1 MNKITVDGN
10 TATALIAYA
19 VSEVA
24 SIYPITPSST
34 MAELCSQWADE
45 GKKNIFDKTMII
57 KEMQSEAGAAG
68 ALHGSLTCGALSTTF
83 TASQGLLLMIPN
95 MYKITGELLPCVFH
109 ISARAL
115 ATHAL
120 SIFGDHSDIM
130 ATRSTGFAF
139 LASSNVQEC
148 HDMALVAHIATLN
161 SSVPFVH
168 FFDGFRTSHEIQKIE
183 EISYDDIRKIYPYEK
198 MEEFKKRALDPL
210 HPRQQ
215 GTAQNPDIFFQNREA
230 CNEKYAKVFDCVCD
244 AFKKLES
251 ITGRHYEPYEYYG
264 ASDAKRVIVIM
275 GSGSETAIQT
285 VNDLVAKGEK
295 VGVLRVRLFRPFNY
309 DALIQKLPNTVKKI
323 AVLDRTKESGAPCE
337 PLCED
342 IVFAVQK
349 HHLPIDI
356 VGGRYGLGSKEFKP
370 NHIYAV
376 FENLKN
382 DKPLNSFTVGIN
394 DDVTHLS
401 LKNYDYKIENNEK
414 EFKFF
419 GLGSDGTVSA
429 NKNTIKIIGECTDK
443 YVQGYFEYDSKKS
456 GSLTTSHLRISDDK
470 ILSPYS
476 LEHADLIAIHNF
488 SFVGRYD
495 LTQNLRKNGI
505 VILNTVLEPDEVVK
519 FLPEKFVKDLKTADA
534 KLYIINAQKIAEKV
548 GLGNKI
554 NIVMQTAF
562 FKLANIIPYKL
573 AKSKMQEA
581 IKKTYGKKGD
591 DVVNNNLKAIDLA
604 ENALVLCDY
613 NETETIKSYLQKGT
627 DDKYYN
633 EFIKP
638 IENLRG
644 NDLPVSAF
652 NESGYVPTDT
662 SKFLKRGIAS
672 HLPCWNSEN
681 CIQCGMCAV
690 SCPHSVIQSKLI
702 NNDNLINAPVD
713 FDFANAFGVE
723 DKKFK
728 LQISPLDCTGCG
740 VCAKVCPAKNKALVM
755 VEANEILNKER
766 KNYEYFKT
774 LPYVKSPFSTSLAKG
789 LQFEKSYFEFSGACA
804 GCGETPYIKIAST
817 LFGKDMIIANATGCS
832 SIYGGNSPVC
842 PYSKD
847 SSGYGPAWANSLFE
861 DNAEFGLGMSLAIE
875 NNKQMLKKYCEEYLQ
890 NCINIQINEYLQK
903 WLNNDLPLNND
914 EANTL
919 ISLLI
924 KEKDVVL
931 TNSSNNDVKKEI
943 TCINNILLYKDYFTK
958 KSLWIIGGDGWA
970 YDIGYG
976 GLDHL
981 LASKHNVNIL
991 VLDSEVYSN
1000 TGGQASKSTQKAA
1013 TAKFASH
1020 GKDTKKKNLAQMAMS
1035 YKTAYV
1041 AQVSLGAD
1049 ISQTIKAF
1057 KEAESYNG
1065 VSLIIAYAPCVN
1077 HGFDMSN
1084 SNIEMKKAVACG
1096 YWNLFRFN
1104 PQNEKPLTLDSIEP
1118 RESYRDFLLGESR
1131 FKALYK
1137 TNPQMAE
1144 ELFKESEQD
1153 AIERRKVLTDMIK
1166 LQEED
1171 NK

>member
-1 MNKITVDGN
+1 MRKISVDGN

-95 MYKITGELLPCVFH
+95 MYKIAGELLPCVFH

-130 ATRSTGFAF
+130 ATRATGFAF

-148 HDMALVAHIATLN
+148 HDMALASHIATLT

-183 EISYDDIRKIYPYEK
+183 EIDYEDIKKIYPYDK
-198 MEEFKKRALDPL
+198 MQEFKARALDPL

-230 CNEKYAKVFDCVCD
+230 CNKHYMQVYSYVLD
-244 AFKKLES
+244 AFNKIES
-251 ITGRHYEPYEYYG
+251 ITGRHYEPFEYYG
-264 ASDAKRVIVIM
+264 ASDAERVIVIM
-275 GSGSETAIQT
+275 GSGSETVIQT
-285 VNDLVAKGEK
+285 VNDLSKRGEK

-309 DALIQKLPNTVKKI
+309 EVFAQKLPKTVKKI

-342 IVFAVQK
+342 VVFAIHKAGLNAFV
-349 HHLPIDI
+349 

-370 NHIYAV
+370 NHVYSV
-376 FENLKN
+376 FENLKQEN
-382 DKPLNSFTVGIN
+382 PLNNFTVGID

-401 LKNYDYKIENNEK
+401 LPNCDYKIENNEK
-414 EFKFF
+414 EYKFF
-419 GLGSDGTVSA
+419 GLGSDGTVGA
-429 NKNTIKIIGECTDK
+429 NKNTIKIIGECTEK

-456 GSLTTSHLRISDDK
+456 GSLTTSHLRVSDDK

-476 LEHADLIAIHNF
+476 LEHADIIAIHNF

-495 LTQNLRKNGI
+495 LTNSLKKDGI
-505 VILNTVLEPDEVVK
+505 VILNTVLDSEEVCQ
-519 FLPEKFVKDLKTADA
+519 FLPEKFLSDLKNANA
-534 KLYIINAQKIAEKV
+534 KLYIINAQDIAEKV

-562 FKLANIIPYKL
+562 FKLANVIDYKL
-573 AKSKMQEA
+573 AKEKMQEA
-581 IKKTYGKKGD
+581 VKKTYGKKGD
-591 DVVNNNLKAIDLA
+591 EVVNNNLKAIDLA

-613 NETETIKSYLQKGT
+613 QNCKAKSNYLEKST
-627 DDKYYN
+627 SDKYYN

-644 NDLPVSAF
+644 NDLPVSSF
-652 NESGYVPTDT
+652 DPRGFVPTDT

-672 HLPCWNSEN
+672 HLPCWNKEN
-681 CIQCGMCAV
+681 CIQCGMCVMA
-690 SCPHSVIQSKLI
+690 CPHSVIKSKLI
-702 NNDNLINAPVD
+702 KNEDLTQAPVD
-713 FDFANAFGVE
+713 FEFANAFGVE

-740 VCAKVCPAKNKALVM
+740 VCAKVCPARKKALEM
-755 VEANEILNKER
+755 VEAEQILDKER
-766 KNYEYFKT
+766 KNYEYFKA
-774 LPYVKSPFSTSLAKG
+774 LPDLKTPFSTSVPKG

-804 GCGETPYIKIAST
+804 GCGETPYIKLAST
-817 LFGKDMIIANATGCS
+817 LFGKNMIVANATGCS

-847 SSGYGPAWANSLFE
+847 KNGNGPAWANSLFE

-875 NNKQMLKKYCEEYLQ
+875 SNKNSLLEYVNEYLP
-890 NCINIQINEYLQK
+890 NCINMQICEYLNE
-903 WLNNDLPLNND
+903 WLKNDKVLDNEKAQDLIEKLEQEKQNAKD
-914 EANTL
+914 EK
-919 ISLLI
+919 II
-924 KEKDVVL
+924 KSID
-931 TNSSNNDVKKEI
+931 
-943 TCINNILLYKDYFTK
+943 NILLYKDYFTK

-981 LASKHNVNIL
+981 LSSKHNVNIL

-1000 TGGQASKSTQKAA
+1000 TGGQASKSTQKGA

-1020 GKDTKKKNLAQMAMS
+1020 GKDTKKKNLAQMAMT

-1049 ISQTIKAF
+1049 MVQAIKAF

-1065 VSLIIAYAPCVN
+1065 VSLIIAYSPCVN

-1084 SNIEMKKAVACG
+1084 SNYEMKKAVLSG

-1104 PQNEKPLTLDSIEP
+1104 PSKDKPLELDSGEP
-1118 RESYRDFLLGESR
+1118 TLEYKDFLLGETR
-1131 FKALYK
+1131 YKALYK

-1144 ELFKESEQD
+1144 ELFAESKAD

-1166 LQEED
+1166 LQNEE
-1171 NK
+1171 